1 MRRTIAA
8 LLAVT
13 ALMAACGQ
21 PAETPSPDGAGPV
34 AAAPV
39 MPVDAP
45 PQEEVDPSVPVA
57 PENPPVSCSSELG
70 EAAAI
75 RLVERCV
82 QVSPASHP
90 PCHPDNPC
98 ALIQGE
104 IDRSCAMYGPGEARP
119 AQCGA

>member
-1 MRRTIAA
+1 MRRTIVA

-13 ALMAACGQ
+13 ALLAACEQ
-21 PAETPSPDGAGPV
+21 PAEAPAAEGAGPA
-34 AAAPV
+34 AAAPE
-39 MPVDAP
+39 MPADAP
-45 PQEEVDPSVPVA
+45 PQEEVDATVA
-57 PENPPVSCSSELG
+57 TTPATQPVSCREQLG

-98 ALIQGE
+98 TLIQGE
-104 IDRSCAMYGPGEARP
+104 IDRSCAMYGPEETKP

>member
-1 MRRTIAA
+1 MAA
-8 LLAVT
+8 L
-13 ALMAACGQ
+13 
-21 PAETPSPDGAGPV
+21 PAGEPV
-34 AAAPV
+34 PCRN
-39 MPVDAP
+39 
-45 PQEEVDPSVPVA
+45 Q
-57 PENPPVSCSSELG
+57 LG

-104 IDRSCAMYGPGEARP
+104 IDRSCAMYKPGETRP
-119 AQCGA
+119 AECGA

>member
-1 MRRTIAA
+1 MRRTVLA

-13 ALMAACGQ
+13 AMVAACQQ
-21 PAETPSPDGAGPV
+21 PAEAP
-34 AAAPV
+34 AAAPAETTAPPPE
-39 MPVDAP
+39 MPADAP
-45 PQEEVDPSVPVA
+45 PQEEVDPAVAAVPA
-57 PENPPVSCSSELG
+57 GEPGSCRAEIG

-82 QVSPASHP
+82 MVSPASHP

-98 ALIQGE
+98 TLIQGE
-104 IDRSCAMYGPGEARP
+104 IDRSCAMYGPDETRP

>member
-1 MRRTIAA
+1 MRRTLVAI
-8 LLAVT
+8 LAVT
-13 ALMAACGQ
+13 ALVAACQQ
-21 PAETPSPDGAGPV
+21 PAEP
-34 AAAPV
+34 AAAPADAV
-39 MPVDAP
+39 MAAPEMPADAP
-45 PQEEVDPSVPVA
+45 PQEEVDPAVAGLPAGEPVPCRVQ
-57 PENPPVSCSSELG
+57 LG

-104 IDRSCAMYGPGEARP
+104 IDRSCAGYP
-119 AQCGA
+119 AGQQPEPCGA

>member
-1 MRRTIAA
+1 MRRTVLA
-8 LLAVT
+8 LLAAT
-13 ALMAACGQ
+13 AMVAGCQQ
-21 PAETPSPDGAGPV
+21 PAETP
-34 AAAPV
+34 APPAETTAPTPE

-45 PQEEVDPSVPVA
+45 PQEEVDPAVA
-57 PENPPVSCSSELG
+57 AVAAGEPGSCRAEIG

-82 QVSPASHP
+82 MVSPASHP

-98 ALIQGE
+98 TLIQGE
-104 IDRSCAMYGPGEARP
+104 IDRSCAMYGPDETKP